1 MHQIDPK
8 CLPERLPTSPKSS
21 PKSFPNLSKPL
32 QILSWDLF
40 FSMELNLNFKCVV
53 TSSKMT
59 SKNCPRAS
67 KSLPNLS
74 QKLPKTLPKPSQN
87 PFKDV
92 IEKNILLG
100 LDFFTF
106 FLDFD
111 IKNHQFFNGCL
122 LRSGIQISLIFGALS
137 PSQSIVVW
145 LVFRRLWAS
154 SAKNEILWKYAFSL
168 GKIGIFQVSSIEGIS
183 RFKKQLMK
191 RRVENSLKIPEF

>member
-1 MHQIDPK
+1 MRSYLI
-8 CLPERLPTSPKSS
+8 
-21 PKSFPNLSKPL
+21 
-32 QILSWDLF
+32 
-40 FSMELNLNFKCVV
+40 
-53 TSSKMT
+53 
-59 SKNCPRAS
+59 KNDVKYFPRAS

-74 QKLPKTLPKPSQN
+74 EKLPKTLPKPFQN

-106 FLDFD
+106 FHNFD
-111 IKNHQFFNGCL
+111 LKNHQFFIGCL

-154 SAKNEILWKYAFSL
+154 SAKNEILWKYAFPL
-168 GKIGIFQVSSIEGIS
+168 GKITIFKVSSIT
-183 RFKKQLMK
+183 
-191 RRVENSLKIPEF
+191 ENSKFSKQMMKQHIEKQWKFHMFFAIVFMKNPRNFYQKWGLQKHTPKMS